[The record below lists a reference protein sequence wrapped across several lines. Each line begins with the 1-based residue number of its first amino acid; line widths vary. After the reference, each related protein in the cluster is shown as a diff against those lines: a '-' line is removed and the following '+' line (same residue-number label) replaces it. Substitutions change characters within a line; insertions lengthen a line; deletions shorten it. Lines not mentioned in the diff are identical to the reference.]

1 MAPSPRFFVAP
12 NSTLR
17 AIGGL
22 SYATGVKS
30 TGEVGQ
36 ALVRPLIIVES
47 PAKARTIQK
56 LFHSK
61 VKVEASMGHVRDL
74 PRSRLGVDES
84 DNFAPK
90 YVTIRGKGEILK
102 KLRERARKARQVY
115 LATDPDREGEAISWH
130 LAHLLGFEPHRAV
143 RIEFREVTRE
153 AIERAI
159 DHPRPI
165 DEQLVEAQQ
174 ARRIL
179 DRLVG
184 YKLSPLLWRKV
195 RRGLSAGRVQ
205 SVALRLVGDRE
216 AAIEAHVPEE
226 YWTLLAYLEGG
237 LVARYWGTGGKR
249 VILRERRQVDGLLAD
264 LKGTA
269 LEVEAVRKSRRRR
282 SPPAPFITSSLQQ
295 EAFRRLGFPVRKTMR
310 VAQQL
315 YEGLELGDEGSS
327 GLVTYMR
334 TDSTRVAEVARE
346 RARQYVTG
354 RFGSEWVGSPAAERR
369 GSRVQGAHEAI
380 RPTDVFREPD
390 AVAPHLAPEQ
400 ARLYRLIW
408 ERFVAS
414 QMAPAEFELTA
425 VHLKAGGHAFRAS
438 GSVVTFAGFTSV
450 YRPAERTAAP
460 DTSDPAALAAARVG
474 QKVAVTRLEDQR
486 HVTVPPARYTEASLV
501 KELEELGIGR
511 PSTYAPTIDTIVQ
524 RGYVANE
531 DRSLRPTELGLR
543 VLALLKE
550 YFPEIVDPGFT
561 AGLEERLDGVEAG
574 KFSATDVLKSF
585 YEPFQ
590 ATLERAERE
599 IGGMEVP
606 DEVTDIACEQCGK
619 PMVVKYSRFGKFL
632 GCSGFPECRA
642 SRPYFEAAGVNCPE
656 CGAEVVSRRS
666 RKGRRFY
673 GCSRYPDCTF
683 TTWRRPVARDCP
695 ECGAFL
701 VEARDRQAGPYLAC
715 VREECGHREYVEADT
730 PDG

>member
-1 MAPSPRFFVAP
+1 M
-12 NSTLR
+12 LR
-17 AIGGL
+17 L
-22 SYATGVKS
+22 
-30 TGEVGQ
+30 
-36 ALVRPLIIVES
+36 LIIVES

-56 LFHSK
+56 LFRGR

-74 PRSRLGVDES
+74 PRSRLGVDE
-84 DNFAPK
+84 DNDFAPK

-102 KLRERARKARQVY
+102 KLREHARKARQVY

-130 LAHLLGFEPHRAV
+130 LAHSLGLDPDHAV

-165 DEQLVEAQQ
+165 DAQLVQAQQ

-205 SVALRLVGDRE
+205 SAALRLIGDRE
-216 AAIEAHVPEE
+216 ADIQAHVPEE
-226 YWTLLAYLEGG
+226 YWTVLVHLEGG
-237 LVARYWGTGGKR
+237 LVARYWGTAGHR
-249 VILRERRQVDGLLAD
+249 VNLREREQVDRLLAETR
-264 LKGTA
+264 GIGF
-269 LEVEAVRKSRRRR
+269 EVEAVRKNRRRR
-282 SPPAPFITSSLQQ
+282 NPPAPFITSSLQQ

-315 YEGLELGDEGSS
+315 YEGLELGDQGTS
-327 GLVTYMR
+327 GLITYMR
-334 TDSTRVAEVARE
+334 TDSTRVAETARE
-346 RARQYVTG
+346 RAREYVIG
-354 RFGSEWVGSPAAERR
+354 RFGREWVGEGAVERR
-369 GSRVQGAHEAI
+369 SPRVQGAHEAI
-380 RPTDVFREPD
+380 RPTEVVREPE
-390 AVAPHLAPEQ
+390 AVAPHLMADQ

-414 QMAPAEFELTA
+414 QMAPAEMELTA
-425 VHLKAGGHAFRAS
+425 VHLKAGEHAFRAS
-438 GSVVTFAGFTSV
+438 GSVVTFPGFTSV
-450 YRPAERTAAP
+450 YQPGERTAGP
-460 DTSDPAALAAARVG
+460 GTSDPVALAAAGVG
-474 QKVAVTRLEDQR
+474 QQLAAVRIEDQR
-486 HVTVPPARYTEASLV
+486 HVTQPPSRYTEASLV
-501 KELEELGIGR
+501 KALEELGIGR
-511 PSTYAPTIDTIVQ
+511 PSTYAPIVETLGQ

-550 YFPEIVDPGFT
+550 YFPDIVDSAFT
-561 AGLEERLDGVEAG
+561 AGLEQRLDAVEVG
-574 KFSATDVLKSF
+574 KYSATDVLRDF

-590 ATLERAERE
+590 VTLERAERE

-606 DEVTDIACEQCGK
+606 DEVTDIACERCGK

-632 GCSGFPECRA
+632 GCSGFPDCRA
-642 SRPYFEAAGVNCPE
+642 SRPYLEPTGVNCPE

-666 RKGRRFY
+666 RKGKRFY
-673 GCSRYPDCTF
+673 GCSRYPECTF
-683 TTWRRPVARDCP
+683 STWRRPVARACP
-695 ECGAFL
+695 DCGAFL
-701 VEARDRQAGPYLAC
+701 VEGRDRDAGQYLAC
-715 VREECGHREYVEADT
+715 VREQCGHREYAELDA
-730 PDG
+730 PDQ